1 MADAIYED
9 VYTPLGYVK
18 GSKGDKGDTGDTGV
32 RGAAATISVGSVS
45 TTQYGNPAVVT
56 NSGTANDAVLDFVIP
71 QGQPGEEVTDLS
83 GLTLGTMT
91 TQAAEYPVPQVGD
104 NGATLFGK
112 IAKHFTDLR
121 ALINTKLNIA
131 NVVNNKTTNQSGYAL
146 DARQANPDVSGT
158 LAADVKALN
167 DNLEATE
174 SLTFTSKWKG
184 LSVIVEHTL
193 MSKRIRIVGATTE
206 DIGNASS
213 LVTYK
218 IGTLSSPYKAVYP
231 MDKQFL
237 AGTINGTPYGFRL
250 YLTVDASEGYSANS
264 IYLISTQ
271 NVVIPTGTIIK
282 IDEAY
287 I

>member
-18 GSKGDKGDTGDTGV
+18 GSKGDKGDTGDTGA

-91 TQAAEYPVPQVGD
+91 TQTAEYPVPQVGD

-167 DNLEATE
+167 DNLSGVLE
-174 SLTFTSKWKG
+174 SESTSLSDEHFSNISLFKRSNAVNLNLQTAISNTSLDTTADYVEYFT
-184 LSVIVEHTL
+184 
-193 MSKRIRIVGATTE
+193 
-206 DIGNASS
+206 
-213 LVTYK
+213 
-218 IGTLSSPYKAVYP
+218 
-231 MDKQFL
+231 
-237 AGTINGTPYGFRL
+237 
-250 YLTVDASEGYSANS
+250 
-264 IYLISTQ
+264 
-271 NVVIPTGTIIK
+271 IPTGYRPNATIYKRVQCVFATTKSLITVR
-282 IDEAY
+282 IASSGVVSLVNHDGVEHPGLAETITY
-287 I
+287 VV